1 MADGIPESKGQ
12 IHEVF
17 SKAISLLQSE
27 GLTNSLADKGAAQR
41 VWANAEDL
49 SPLVIADLGSTYDR
63 AAINTNYVDCLS
75 DGDSPGT
82 VGDVVAVKTQGD
94 ILATMERG
102 FRARHA
108 SSIRCRAHAA
118 ARRQGHGHAKGI
130 FSEASGPL
138 KYVTAALTT
147 GQQTTGYGGPTPPP
161 PPLPTP

>member
-1 MADGIPESKGQ
+1 MANGIPESKGQ
-12 IHEVF
+12 IHEAF
-17 SKAISLLQSE
+17 SKAIILLQSE
-27 GLTNSLADKGAAQR
+27 GHINSLADKGQAQR

-49 SPLVIADLGSTYDR
+49 EPLNIPTLGSPYERDD
-63 AAINTNYVDCLS
+63 INTNYVDCLS

-118 ARRQGHGHAKGI
+118 ARRMGHGHAKGI

-147 GQQTTGYGGPTPPP
+147 GQETTGYGGPTPT
-161 PPLPTP
+161 TP